1 MKQGK
6 RVLAWVLSFA
16 MLLTG
21 VVPEAVR
28 KAEAKVTTSL
38 KTTEKPDE
46 ENQAFLMFAD
56 QTWAWQNWNTRV
68 TGGVGRDA
76 LITGNGTYTV
86 SINKE
91 DFIDADEKSAADG
104 TAIFC
109 VDIMGICN
117 TQKYDASNLAFSN
130 VVVKADGR
138 TIQTDLAKMYEGN
151 IEGKG
156 NYRLEIRSE
165 YGYSGGEF
173 DTMDEFDEM
182 NPDFTFEN
190 SLSVTFTI
198 KGIKKGKTPEGA
210 FKTADGTSVVAV
222 GGDREKAADAAGGE
236 DPDTTPESGV
246 TSKPGESP
254 TRKPSAAPSTTPT
267 RKPDVAPSTTPTR
280 KPTASP
286 EPTEKPDE
294 ENQAFLMFTDQKW
307 TWQNWNT
314 RVTGGVGR
322 DALITGNGTYTVSIN
337 KEDFIDADEK
347 SEVEA
352 PADGTTVFCVDI
364 MGICNTQ
371 KFDAS
376 NLAFSNVVVKADG
389 RTIQTDLTKMYE
401 GNIEGK
407 GNYKLEIRNY
417 YGYGHG
423 EFLTKD
429 EFDALNPDFT
439 FENSLSVT
447 FTIKGI
453 KKGKTPAGAFETAD
467 GTSVV
472 AVGGDREKAADA
484 ASGEDPDATQKPGV
498 SPTRKPS
505 AAPSTTPTRKPDV
518 APGVTSTR
526 KPTATRKPGA
536 TVKPGGTQKPGATR
550 KPGATVK
557 PGGTQKPGATKNP
570 TVTRKPGATEKPTD
584 TMKPGATWK
593 PGRTAEPEQ
602 TTKPEGTM
610 DPQTSSIPENSLAP
624 GSSGKPSITASPAAS
639 FVPGQETG
647 SGTGQT
653 DRVNGTQTS
662 VRGGTL
668 DDGEDTT
675 GADNP
680 VQKLKAVKMFT
691 IKKGKTKKV
700 TVKIVAED
708 NTRKTTD
715 RAIVSTSNRKR
726 VKISAKKLLK
736 GKYTFKVAAKQKGN
750 VVITVII
757 GTKMRRIKVKCK

>member
-1 MKQGK
+1 MKQRK
-6 RVLAWVLSFA
+6 RVLAWLLSFA

-21 VVPEAVR
+21 VVPETVR

-46 ENQAFLMFAD
+46 ENQAFLMFTD
-56 QTWAWQNWNTRV
+56 KDWALGNWKTKV
-68 TGGVGRDA
+68 AGGVGTDA
-76 LITGNGTYTV
+76 VITGNGTYTV
-86 SINKE
+86 SIENE
-91 DFIDADEKSAADG
+91 AFGADAKAANG
-104 TAIFC
+104 ANIFC

-117 TQKYDASNLAFSN
+117 TQKFDASNLAFSN

-138 TIQTDLAKMYEGN
+138 TIQTDLKKMYEGN
-151 IEGKG
+151 IEGEG

-173 DTMDEFDEM
+173 DTKDEFDEM

-236 DPDTTPESGV
+236 DPDTTSEPGV

-267 RKPDVAPSTTPTR
+267 RKPDVVPGVTPTR
-280 KPTASP
+280 KPTVSP
-286 EPTEKPDE
+286 EPTETPDQ
-294 ENQAFLMFTDQKW
+294 ENQAFLIFADQNW
-307 TWQNWNT
+307 AWQNWNT

-337 KEDFIDADEK
+337 KDDFIDADEK

-352 PADGTTVFCVDI
+352 PADGSTIFCVDI

-389 RTIQTDLTKMYE
+389 RTIQTDLAKMYE
-401 GNIEGK
+401 GNIEGN
-407 GNYKLEIRNY
+407 GNYRLEIRNW
-417 YGYGHG
+417 YGYSVG
-423 EFLTKD
+423 EFLTHE
-429 EFDALNPDFT
+429 EFDEMNPDFT

-453 KKGKTPAGAFETAD
+453 KKGKTPEGAFKTAD
-467 GTSVV
+467 GTSVI
-472 AVGGDREKAADA
+472 ATGGDREKAADA
-484 ASGEDPDATQKPGV
+484 AGGEDPDVTQKPRV
-498 SPTRKPS
+498 
-505 AAPSTTPTRKPDV
+505 
-518 APGVTSTR
+518 
-526 KPTATRKPGA
+526 TRKPGA
-536 TVKPGGTQKPGATR
+536 TIKPAGTQKPGATA
-550 KPGATVK
+550 K
-557 PGGTQKPGATKNP
+557 P
-570 TVTRKPGATEKPTD
+570 TVTRKPGATEKPAD
-584 TMKPGATWK
+584 TMKPGTTRK
-593 PGRTAEPEQ
+593 PGSTAGPEQ
-602 TTKPEGTM
+602 TVKPGDTAKPGDGGKPEGTM
-610 DPQTSSIPENSLAP
+610 DPQTSSVPESSLAP
-624 GSSGKPSITASPAAS
+624 GSSGAPGVTASPVTS
-639 FVPGQETG
+639 LVPGQ
-647 SGTGQT
+647 GTGRT
-653 DRVNGTQTS
+653 DRVNGTPS
-662 VRGGTL
+662 PDRGGTL
-668 DDGEDTT
+668 DDDEDTP
-675 GADNP
+675 GGSNP
-680 VQKLKAVKMFT
+680 VRKLKAVKKLT

-700 TVKIVAED
+700 TLKLVAED

-715 RAIVSTSNRKR
+715 KVMVLISNRKR
-726 VKISAKKLLK
+726 VKISAKKLQK
-736 GKYTFKVAAKQKGN
+736 GKYTFKVEAKQKGN
-750 VVITVII
+750 VVIMVII